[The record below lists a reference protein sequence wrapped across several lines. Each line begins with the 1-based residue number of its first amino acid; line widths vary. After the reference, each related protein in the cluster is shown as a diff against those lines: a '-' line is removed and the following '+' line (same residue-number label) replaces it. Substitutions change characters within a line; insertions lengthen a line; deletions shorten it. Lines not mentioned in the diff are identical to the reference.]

1 MLTIQLEGHMKKMM
15 GDNSWQLMREHLMLR
30 EN

>member
-15 GDNSWQLMREHLMLR
+15 INSWQLMREHLMLR